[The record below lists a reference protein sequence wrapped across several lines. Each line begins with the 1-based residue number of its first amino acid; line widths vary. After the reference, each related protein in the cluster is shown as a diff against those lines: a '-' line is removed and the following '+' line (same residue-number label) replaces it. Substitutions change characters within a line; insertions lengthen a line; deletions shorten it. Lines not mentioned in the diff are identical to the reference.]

1 MADAGGVCIPD
12 FELSKVI
19 PGPGGVKLLV
29 AVRESLP
36 ALLNWMRLPVYE
48 LRQRDQHHHF
58 QGPGDWVGAHHRN
71 HSRLSRCQNKLLH
84 QN

>member
-1 MADAGGVCIPD
+1 M
-12 FELSKVI
+12 I

-29 AVRESLP
+29 AVQG
-36 ALLNWMRLPVYE
+36 E
-48 LRQRDQHHHF
+48 LTCSAKLDVSPCVRVAAERDQHHHF

-71 HSRLSRCQNKLLH
+71 RSRFSCCQNILLH